1 MKHIFIMTDCPCMNQ
16 ERNCQN
22 RCQHKKDASS
32 QDSPPEN
39 YRLIMN
45 RLSSIFKASLTVF

>member
-22 RCQHKKDASS
+22 RCQHKKDTSS

-39 YRLIMN
+39 YRLTMN
-45 RLSSIFKASLTVF
+45 RLSSISKASLTVF